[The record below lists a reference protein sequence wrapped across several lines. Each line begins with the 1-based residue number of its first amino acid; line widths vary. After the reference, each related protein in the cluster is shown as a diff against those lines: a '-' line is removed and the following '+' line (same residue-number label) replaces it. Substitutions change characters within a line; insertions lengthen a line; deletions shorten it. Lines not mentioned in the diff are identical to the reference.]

1 MSALE
6 NLLEYYPLS
15 LAAQKLNRD
24 EIELL
29 LLGHAGQITFHQY
42 PDPTL
47 GLIEWEP
54 VHAFDIGAIIIQGT
68 KTGRSH
74 QSITA
79 DFDTEKTDLVLTKA
93 EMERAHRLLNPSLY
107 TDRLATA
114 TDEKTVSAESTKTVN
129 YLATALKAFIHIHYG
144 ADVADNLRKHLEDP
158 SSPIRTDFAN
168 KEIKAPGGK
177 ALARHLK
184 TILIE
189 VIPAI
194 ENVDVESDAGNT

>member
-54 VHAFDIGAIIIQGT
+54 VHAFDIGAIIIRGT
-68 KTGRSH
+68 KTGRVL
-74 QSITA
+74 QNITA

-107 TDRLATA
+107 TDQQPTA
-114 TDEKTVSAESTKTVN
+114 TPGTNEKTESAKTVN
-129 YLATALKAFIHIHYG
+129 YLATSLKAFIHIHYG

-158 SSPIRTDFAN
+158 TSEIRKDFAN
-168 KEIKAPGGK
+168 KGIKAPGGK
-177 ALARHLK
+177 ALAGHLK
-184 TILIE
+184 NILLEI
-189 VIPAI
+189 VPAL
-194 ENVDVESDAGNT
+194 ENVDVECDVGEK